1 MCQQPNRLSLGTP
14 ARMLDV
20 RVVRGHLAVVLRTD
34 GLPIHFG
41 KQLLRRLQH

>member
-1 MCQQPNRLSLGTP
+1 MCQRPNKRSLGTP
-14 ARMLDV
+14 AWMLGV
-20 RVVRGHLAVVLRTD
+20 SVVCGHLAVVLRTD